1 MRTFNAEKDGRGEMA
16 SQDRT
21 ECHPLEGWAEI
32 QIPGK
37 YLHHFW
43 ELGLNPVWR
52 PGTETSHSCSLD
64 GWCVLDLILQIIP

>member
-1 MRTFNAEKDGRGEMA
+1 MKTFNAEVDGRGQNA
-16 SQDRT
+16 SQDRI
-21 ECHPLEGWAEI
+21 ECPPLEGWAQI

-52 PGTETSHSCSLD
+52 PRTETSHSCCQD
-64 GWCVLDLILQIIP
+64 GWYVLDLILQITP